1 MTSYEE
7 DFDFCEPDERRFSP
21 RLSLLIIV
29 SLSAVGWWLLFPVL
43 RALFS
48 LYGAPLMTV
57 VILVGL
63 ARVVLVLLRTSSNGV
78 VPGNYYLSD

>member
-7 DFDFCEPDERRFSP
+7 DFDSCEPDERRFSP

-29 SLSAVGWWLLFPVL
+29 SLSAVGWWLLLPIL

-48 LYGAPLMTV
+48 LYGVPLMAA
-57 VILVGL
+57 VIMLGL
-63 ARVVLVLLRTSSNGV
+63 ARVVLVLLRTSSKGV

>member
-21 RLSLLIIV
+21 RLSLLIMV
-29 SLSAVGWWLLFPVL
+29 SLSIVGWGVLLPIL
-43 RALFS
+43 WALFS
-48 LYGAPLMTV
+48 RYGILLMIAL
-57 VILVGL
+57 ILIGF
-63 ARVVLVLLRTSSNGV
+63 ARFVFTLLPESSKGV